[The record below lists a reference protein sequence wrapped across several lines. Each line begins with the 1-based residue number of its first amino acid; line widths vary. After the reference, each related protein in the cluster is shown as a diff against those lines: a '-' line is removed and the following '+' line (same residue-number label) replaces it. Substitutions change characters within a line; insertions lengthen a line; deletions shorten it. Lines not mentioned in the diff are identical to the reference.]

1 MWKSA
6 NNTTHPLKTAVVS
19 GGKPQKIQLHTM
31 KTGQNMGKWATAP
44 AEMVERI
51 NKEVALS
58 TFL

>member
-6 NNTTHPLKTAVVS
+6 NNTTHPLKTAVAA

-31 KTGQNMGKWATAP
+31 KTGQNMGKWATAQ